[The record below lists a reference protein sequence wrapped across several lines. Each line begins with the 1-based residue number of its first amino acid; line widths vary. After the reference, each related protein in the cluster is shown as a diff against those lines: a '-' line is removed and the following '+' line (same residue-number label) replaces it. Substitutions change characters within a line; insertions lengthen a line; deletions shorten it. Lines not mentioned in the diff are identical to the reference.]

1 MSVADR
7 LREILGA
14 PQNGGRTAAPAR
26 IAAAPQSTDVA
37 RLLGGAWRI
46 DGHARAFVVER
57 RYPPQA
63 HHGSTQVGEF
73 ARAIQKGVRAASMLV
88 GGDEIAPPLTFF
100 DLETTGLN
108 GGAGTLAFLVG
119 CASFDDDGGFSVRQ
133 HLLISQA
140 DEQPMLQFL
149 GAELSRT
156 GALVSFNGKS
166 FDAPLLEMRYLFHR
180 LPWPAPGMH
189 LDLLHPSRRFWKPDE
204 PAGEGTCALSTLEE
218 RVLGVRRGADIAGID
233 IPGRYFEFV
242 RSGDPRGLASV
253 LEHNRRDLLS
263 LAGLAA
269 RLLHLLAEGPD
280 AARDGREALAL
291 GRIYATSRLGTSASA
306 AYQYALALSRPAS
319 LLRIEVLRALADV
332 SRQARE
338 HQTAAQ
344 CWQQLLEAPECPGAV
359 AHEAARALAIHHEH
373 RLRDLHG
380 ARAFAMRSLQE
391 AGRPSRAEAL
401 QYRLAR
407 IERKMA
413 ALQAR
418 RADGVLPLQL

>member
-7 LREILGA
+7 LREILGP
-14 PQNGGRTAAPAR
+14 PQSGGQTPVDRRALAAPE
-26 IAAAPQSTDVA
+26 STDVA
-37 RLLGGAWRI
+37 RVLGGGWRS
-46 DGHARAFVVER
+46 DGSGHAFVVER
-57 RYPPQA
+57 RYPPEA
-63 HHGSTQVGEF
+63 HHGPTQIGEL
-73 ARAIQKGVRAASMLV
+73 ARDIRSGVAAASMLV
-88 GGDEIAPPLTFF
+88 AGDEVAPPLMFF

-133 HLLISQA
+133 HLLVSQA
-140 DEQPMLQFL
+140 DEQPMLQFV
-149 GAELSRT
+149 GAELSRA

-180 LPWPAPGMH
+180 LPWPAPRTH
-189 LDLLHPSRRFWKPDE
+189 LDLVHPSRRFWKGDE
-204 PAGEGTCALSTLEE
+204 PAGEGACALSTLEE

-233 IPGRYFEFV
+233 IPGKYFHFV
-242 RSGDPRGLASV
+242 RSGNPRGLVGV

-269 RLLHLLAEGPD
+269 RLLHLLAQGPD

-291 GRIYATSRLGTSASA
+291 GRIYATSRRATPAAA
-306 AYQYALALSRPAS
+306 AYRRALALSRPES
-319 LLRIEVLRALADV
+319 FLRVEVLRALAEA

-344 CWQQLLEAPECPGAV
+344 CWQQLLETPECPGPI

-391 AGRPSRAEAL
+391 AERPSRAEAV
-401 QYRLAR
+401 QYRLTR

-413 ALQAR
+413 ALRAR
-418 RADGVLPLQL
+418 RADGMLPLSS